1 MYFSGAR
8 SEIPGMEGDVNWLI
22 DQACLMVS
30 DENLIQRPQEVVAI
44 LSVLHT
50 ATNLINEHRQDVAKE
65 LAGFFEM
72 SPRELIT
79 AMRKNLYSM
88 TFDNLFRIGL
98 LGFRDFLYKEGRV
111 SNRLSEQELYNTA
124 WLQQVEPN
132 LILIEDTISQ
142 DVLIIEKPNVYYR
155 QDVTIVDDGLEIR
168 FLVADDSKVV
178 RSSLA
183 QTIEILGGEVLG
195 EATTG
200 SEAIEMFTRLR
211 PNFVTM
217 DLSMPGMSG
226 IDAIKRILQIAP
238 ETNIIVISG
247 TDHQELREEV
257 FDLGVKIFIVKPF
270 DPLQVAEII
279 GLLLL

>member
-1 MYFSGAR
+1 
-8 SEIPGMEGDVNWLI
+8 MEGDVNWLI
-22 DQACLMVS
+22 DQGCLMIP
-30 DENLIQRPQEVVAI
+30 DEHFARQSHNVIAI
-44 LSVLHT
+44 LSVLYR
-50 ATNLINEHRQDVAKE
+50 ATTLINEHRQDVTKE

-72 SPRELIT
+72 SQQELIT

-88 TFDNLFRIGL
+88 AFDNLFRIGI
-98 LGFRDFLYKEGRV
+98 LGFRDFLYNNGRV
-111 SNRLSEQELYNTA
+111 SNRLSEYELYDTA
-124 WLQQVEPN
+124 WLGQIDPA
-132 LILIEDTISQ
+132 LILLEDTVSLQ
-142 DVLIIEKPNVYYR
+142 DVTIIEKHRVYYR
-155 QDVTIVDDGLEIR
+155 QDVTLVVDGLEIR

-183 QTIEILGGEVLG
+183 QTIEILGGKVLG

-226 IDAIKRILQIAP
+226 IDAIQRILQIDP
-238 ETNIIVISG
+238 TVNIIVISG
-247 TDHQELREEV
+247 TDLKELRDQV

-279 GLLLL
+279 GLLVL